1 MRVRNDLMLGLYRIF
16 RADYGYLWNKPDPV
30 RIPSCTTNQLY
41 KKALKI
47 SPINLEYIGL
57 RTDIPVVV
65 ANILEDNRINKDDV
79 VIIPLNECRTDVNSA
94 ITPSRAMDIVFGG
107 FIYTYHRIV
116 EMYISRYDITY
127 FVSHG
132 LILDKDLNPLILC
145 AHSYRV
151 EEINGR
157 GINILNNPALY
168 INPTVMVE
176 KDPMSAYIR
185 KAIIPFYSEAGNVP
199 VRDAIGLSCNK
210 PVDIII
216 SDTIKDFFVEPSYI
230 RSTIS
235 TEESINNFL
244 INHIDDIK
252 YQMFSK

>member
-16 RADYGYLWNKPDPV
+16 QANYEYLWGKPDPARV
-30 RIPSCTTNQLY
+30 PSCTTNQLY

-47 SPINLEYIGL
+47 SPINLGYIGL

-65 ANILEDNRINKDDV
+65 AKILKDNRINKDDV
-79 VIIPLNECRTDVNSA
+79 VIIPLNEHKTMMNTVIS
-94 ITPSRAMDIVFGG
+94 PSKAMNLVVGG
-107 FIYTYHRIV
+107 FLYNYTRITEV
-116 EMYISRYDITY
+116 YIGRYDITY

-132 LILDKDLNPLILC
+132 LILDKDLNPLMLC

-151 EEINGR
+151 EEIDGR

-185 KAIIPFYSEAGNVP
+185 KAIIPFYSETGNVP